1 MSKKST
7 DEQTGSS
14 DPVAEDSKDSGTQ
27 AATEDEERNASS
39 GAAADESVAEQAS
52 VAPSKPAD
60 ERPRQRRG
68 ASGVI
73 AMLALLIALGAA
85 GFTAWQNYE
94 LRRERAQLE
103 LELARKLDQ
112 IETIGSDSRKLS
124 SDARDVVRD
133 VESRFGQL
141 EARLAGMQ
149 NQRLAIESLYE
160 ELSQSRDEWTLA
172 EVEQILL
179 VASQQLQLAGNVKAA
194 LIALEAADARLA
206 KSDRPQLTQVRRVI
220 AEDIERLK
228 SSPFVDVTGIG
239 LKLERVIATVDELP
253 LVTETR
259 PIEGNANAAAAT
271 PDEGWRLLV
280 AEMWGDLL
288 SLVRIQRLDAPET
301 PLLAPDQA
309 FFLRENL
316 KLRLL
321 GARLALLARDQ
332 AAYRADLAAAVDW
345 TTRYFDASASA
356 VASSIE
362 TLNELAESDIQIELP
377 DVSASLD
384 AVRTYRLVKERSVR

>member
-1 MSKKST
+1 MSKKNT

-14 DPVAEDSKDSGTQ
+14 DPVTEDSKDSATN
-27 AATEDEERNASS
+27 AATKDEGGKAP
-39 GAAADESVAEQAS
+39 AAPAAEEPVAEPVSA
-52 VAPSKPAD
+52 APSQATD
-60 ERPRQRRG
+60 DRPRQRRG
-68 ASGVI
+68 ASRVTV
-73 AMLALLIALGAA
+73 MLALLIALGAA
-85 GFTAWQNYE
+85 AFTAWQNYE

-103 LELARKLDQ
+103 LELARKLEQ
-112 IETIGSDSRKLS
+112 IETIGSDSRRLS

-133 VESRFGQL
+133 VESRLGQL

-206 KSDRPQLTQVRRVI
+206 RSDRPQLTQVRRVI

-239 LKLERVIATVDELP
+239 LKLESVISTVDELP
-253 LVTETR
+253 LVMETR
-259 PIEGNANAAAAT
+259 PVEGNANAAADT

-288 SLVRIQRLDAPET
+288 SLVRIQRIDAPET

-345 TTRYFDASASA
+345 STRYFDVTAPA

>member
-1 MSKKST
+1 MSEKST
-7 DEQTGSS
+7 DQQTES
-14 DPVAEDSKDSGTQ
+14 PVSVSEDSKDSGMEV
-27 AATEDEERNASS
+27 ATGKGDRKLST
-39 GAAADESVAEQAS
+39 GATADRPVAEQTS
-52 VAPSKPAD
+52 SAPSKTAD
-60 ERPRQRRG
+60 DAPRQRRG
-68 ASGVI
+68 ASAVI
-73 AMLALLIALGAA
+73 AMLALLIALAAA

-112 IETIGSDSRKLS
+112 LETIGNDSRRLS
-124 SDARDVVRD
+124 SDAREVMRD
-133 VESRFGQL
+133 IEARLGQL

-149 NQRLAIESLYE
+149 NQRLAIETLYE
-160 ELSQSRDEWTLA
+160 ELSHSRDEWTLA

-206 KSDRPQLTQVRRVI
+206 RSDRPQLTQVRRVI

-228 SSPFVDVTGIG
+228 ASPFVDVTGIG
-239 LKLERVIATVDELP
+239 LKLERVIARVDELP
-253 LVTETR
+253 LMMETR
-259 PIEGNANAAAAT
+259 PVAGHGGAAADAS
-271 PDEGWRLLV
+271 DEGWRLLIT
-280 AEMWGDLL
+280 EMWHDLR
-288 SLVRIQRLDAPET
+288 SLVRIRRSDAPET

-332 AAYRADLAAAVDW
+332 QAYRADLAAAVEW
-345 TTRYFDASASA
+345 SRRYFDAAAPA

-362 TLNELAESDIQIELP
+362 TLNELAESNIQIKLP

>member
-1 MSKKST
+1 MSKKNT

-14 DPVAEDSKDSGTQ
+14 DPVTEDSKDSGTN
-27 AATEDEERNASS
+27 AATKDEGGKAP
-39 GAAADESVAEQAS
+39 AAPAAEEQVAEQVSA
-52 VAPSKPAD
+52 APSQATD
-60 ERPRQRRG
+60 DRPRQRRG
-68 ASGVI
+68 ASRV
-73 AMLALLIALGAA
+73 AVMLALLIALGAA
-85 GFTAWQNYE
+85 AFTAWQNYE

-103 LELARKLDQ
+103 LELARKLEQ
-112 IETIGSDSRKLS
+112 IETIGSDSRRLS

-133 VESRFGQL
+133 VESRLGQL

-206 KSDRPQLTQVRRVI
+206 RSDRPQLTQVRRVI

-239 LKLERVIATVDELP
+239 LKLESVISTVDELP
-253 LVTETR
+253 LVMETR
-259 PIEGNANAAAAT
+259 PVEGNANAAADT

-288 SLVRIQRLDAPET
+288 SLVRIQRIDAPET

-345 TTRYFDASASA
+345 STRYFDVTAPA

>member
-1 MSKKST
+1 MSKKNT

-14 DPVAEDSKDSGTQ
+14 DPVTEDSKDSGTN
-27 AATEDEERNASS
+27 AATKDEGGKAP
-39 GAAADESVAEQAS
+39 AAPAAEEQVAEQVSA
-52 VAPSKPAD
+52 APSQATD
-60 ERPRQRRG
+60 DRPRQRRG
-68 ASGVI
+68 ASRV
-73 AMLALLIALGAA
+73 AVMLALLIALGAA
-85 GFTAWQNYE
+85 AFTAWQNYE

-103 LELARKLDQ
+103 LELARKLEQ
-112 IETIGSDSRKLS
+112 IETIGSDSRRLS

-133 VESRFGQL
+133 VESRLGQL

-206 KSDRPQLTQVRRVI
+206 RSDRPQLTQVRRVI

-239 LKLERVIATVDELP
+239 LKLERVM
-253 LVTETR
+253 ETR
-259 PIEGNANAAAAT
+259 PVEGNANAAADT

-288 SLVRIQRLDAPET
+288 SLVRIQRIDAPET

-345 TTRYFDASASA
+345 STRYFDVTAPA

>member
-14 DPVAEDSKDSGTQ
+14 GPATEDSKDGGTNG
-27 AATEDEERNASS
+27 ARRKDRKASAPA
-39 GAAADESVAEQAS
+39 GDAKIKEQAS
-52 VAPSKPAD
+52 RASSQPAD
-60 ERPRQRRG
+60 EGSRPKRG
-68 ASGVI
+68 VATLASL
-73 AMLALLIALGAA
+73 LALLIALGAA
-85 GFTAWQNYE
+85 GFTAWQHYE
-94 LRRERAQLE
+94 LRKEGAQLE
-103 LELARKLDQ
+103 LELAGKLDQ
-112 IETIGSDSRKLS
+112 IEAIGEDSRRLS
-124 SDARDVVRD
+124 SDARDVVRG
-133 VESRFGQL
+133 VESRLGQL

-179 VASQQLQLAGNVKAA
+179 VASQQLQLAGNLKAA

-206 KSDRPQLTQVRRVI
+206 RSNRPQLTQVRRVI
-220 AEDIERLK
+220 AQDIEQLK
-228 SSPFVDVTGIG
+228 ASPFVDVTGIG
-239 LKLERVIATVDELP
+239 LKLESVIAMVDTLP
-253 LVTETR
+253 LAMETR
-259 PIEGNANAAAAT
+259 PADGNVSAVT
-271 PDEGWRLLV
+271 DIPEEGWRRLV

-288 SLVRIQRLDAPET
+288 SLVRVERIDTPET
-301 PLLAPDQA
+301 PLLTPDQA

-332 AAYRADLAAAVDW
+332 AAYRADLAYAVDW
-345 TTRYFDASASA
+345 STRYFDASAPTVTNLIA
-356 VASSIE
+356 
-362 TLNELAESDIQIELP
+362 TLDELAESDIQIALP

-384 AVRTYRLVKERSVR
+384 AVRTYRLVKEPSAR